1 MEAPGR
7 LLTVATFAGLC
18 LIWGTTWAVIRIG
31 LEGIPPLTG
40 VAARFAVASLLLLG
54 LGRLLGLRLGAS
66 RAERALWLV
75 NGLLAFSASYG
86 VVYWAEQWIPSG
98 LAAVLFA
105 TYPLMVAL
113 LSHFVLPGERMTPA
127 GALGIALG
135 FCGVAVIYST
145 DFSLLG
151 GRPVFV
157 ASLVMLL
164 SPAVSA
170 IASVAV
176 KRYGKGVHPL
186 SLTAVPMGMTAL
198 LMGALAALLE
208 RGRPLRLDVVSV
220 GAMLYLAVFGSA
232 VTFTLYYWL
241 LSHYAAT
248 RLSLIA
254 YVIPVVAVFVG
265 TVFLDETLTA
275 RTLVGSGLVV
285 VGVAVTVQSYGA
297 KKKGPP
303 ARGGP

>member
-1 MEAPGR
+1 MGPPGR
-7 LLTVATFAGLC
+7 FLTVATFAALC

-54 LGRLLGLRLGAS
+54 LGRLLGVRLGTT
-66 RAERALWLV
+66 RTERGLWLV

-105 TYPLMVAL
+105 TYPLMVAV
-113 LSHFVLPGERMTPA
+113 LSHFTLPGERMTPA
-127 GALGIALG
+127 GLSGIALG
-135 FCGVAVIYST
+135 FGGVAVIYST

-151 GRPVFV
+151 GRQVFV
-157 ASLVMLL
+157 ASVVMLL

-170 IASVAV
+170 VASVAV

-186 SLTAVPMGMTAL
+186 SLTAVPMGMTGV
-198 LMGALAALLE
+198 LMGTLAALFE
-208 RGRPLRLDVVSV
+208 RGRPISLNAVSV
-220 GAMLYLAVFGSA
+220 GALLYLAVFGSA

-248 RLSLIA
+248 RLSLVA
-254 YVIPVVAVFVG
+254 YVIPVVAVFIG

-275 RTLVGSGLVV
+275 RTLVGSALVV
-285 VGVAVTVQSYGA
+285 VGVAVTVQSYA
-297 KKKGPP
+297 VVRPTP
-303 ARGGP
+303 ARP